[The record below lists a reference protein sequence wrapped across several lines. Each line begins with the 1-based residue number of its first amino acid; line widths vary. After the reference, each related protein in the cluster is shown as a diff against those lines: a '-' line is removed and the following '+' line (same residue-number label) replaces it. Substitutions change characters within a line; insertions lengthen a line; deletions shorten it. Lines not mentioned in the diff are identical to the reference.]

1 MFESIRNRLREAR
14 GARIKEEFEDV
25 MQRAELFREAEAE
38 RFARS
43 LDDLLTRWTRENG
56 AVEDSRDQVKLAAA
70 TAAMQEARAEVEKD
84 PPRSFACAI
93 FSHHLESSTLPG
105 EDARTVFK
113 LTSIIFRKARVVIER
128 HRPVGTAGGGVK
140 DP

>member
-1 MFESIRNRLREAR
+1 METAGMFESIKNRLREAR

-43 LDDLLTRWTRENG
+43 LDDLLTRWTQENG
-56 AVEDSRDQVKLAAA
+56 AVEDSNEKARLAAA
-70 TAAMQEARAEVEKD
+70 NAAMQEARSEVQKD

-105 EDARTVFK
+105 EDAKAVFK

-128 HRPVGTAGGGVK
+128 HKA
-140 DP
+140 